1 MPINRPKLL
10 IRADA
15 GPAVGTGHVTRSL
28 SIAREWRNSG
38 GTVTFACGMLPRGLL
53 KKIAAEHF
61 HFIPLK
67 HSECDQADADET
79 KRIAATMHPDWIILD
94 GDRFFKN
101 YLVPLKQAQSKLLL
115 IGENASNNTEF
126 ADIVLDQTAKSIS
139 PVTDRHHEH
148 CISLS
153 GPEFALLD
161 EFALSG
167 EFSLST
173 PKQSFREA
181 RKILVSLGDND
192 QENWT
197 LKTLQS
203 ISDLEKKK
211 IVVDCVIG
219 SRYSHAAELNQFKRQ
234 TKLNLRIHRNRDRV
248 QQLLP
253 RIDLAISS
261 SSAAYQLAYGGIP
274 TVIIDLNGQP
284 PRVYSLLKQPI
295 LGLHGQSEAT
305 CRQELKQH
313 IKQLIENPEQ
323 RTALSEIGQRQVD
336 GLGAKR
342 VVRTMKTGN
351 LTLRPAIAQD
361 SPTIWRWHNDPEVK
375 SVALANSHPTLDEF
389 AHEFQTRLASPNR
402 HYWIFENTDGTV
414 IGYACFEELENQR
427 SAKISVV
434 VDHSKRGRGVGT
446 AIITQASEKL
456 FRQSN
461 HLSIVAQIR
470 PGNIASEKAFRAAG
484 FSGIQPAIVY
494 GQMALQFELQRPS
507 EIPLQSFRE
516 IANKAA

>member
-15 GPAVGTGHVTRSL
+15 GPTVGTGHVTRSL
-28 SIAREWRNSG
+28 SIAREWKNSG

-53 KKIAAEHF
+53 KKIASEHF

-115 IGENASNNTEF
+115 IGENASNNAEF
-126 ADIVLDQTAKSIS
+126 ADIVLDQTAKSIN
-139 PVTDRHHEH
+139 PVTNCHHEH

-167 EFSLST
+167 EFSLPT
-173 PKQSFREA
+173 PKQSSREA

-284 PRVYSLLKQPI
+284 PRVYSLLKQPA

-323 RTALSEIGQRQVD
+323 RKALSEIGQRQVD

-414 IGYACFEELENQR
+414 IGYACFEVLENQR

-484 FSGIQPAIVY
+484 FSGIQPAIVH